1 MQNKKIGF
9 VIIAL
14 TVLVSLF
21 LLSYIGKTRDNEE
34 QSGCAKTECSGF
46 LMTLSSA
53 NIGLGL
59 LFGLLSLGIYL
70 VFFSRGEQA
79 LLDYI
84 EKERTNIGR
93 EEKLRII
100 GLLLNQNEKIVFDA
114 ILENEGITQQMIRI
128 KTNLSKSTV
137 SEILSTFEKKHL
149 VNRVNK
155 GKTYAIF
162 LTETI

>member
-1 MQNKKIGF
+1 MQNKKVGF

-14 TVLVSLF
+14 TVLVSL
-21 LLSYIGKTRDNEE
+21 LLLTYISKTKDAGE
-34 QSGCAKTECSGF
+34 QTGCVKSECSGF
-46 LMTLSSA
+46 LATLSSA

-84 EKERTNIGR
+84 EKEKVNINR
-93 EEKLRII
+93 DEKLRII
-100 GLLLNQNEKIVFDA
+100 GMLLDSNEKKVFDA
-114 ILENEGITQQMIRI
+114 IRENDGITQQMIRI

-137 SEILSTFEKKHL
+137 SEILSTFEKKNL
-149 VNRVNK
+149 ISKVNK
-155 GKTYAIF
+155 GKTYSVF
-162 LTETI
+162 LTESI

>member
-1 MQNKKIGF
+1 MQNKKVGL
-9 VIIAL
+9 VIIVL

-21 LLSYIGKTRDNEE
+21 LLSYIGKTKDTGQ
-34 QSGCAKTECSGF
+34 QSGCMKTECSGF

-53 NIGLGL
+53 NVGLGL
-59 LFGLLSLGIYL
+59 LFGLLSLGVYL

-84 EKERTNIGR
+84 EKERTHIGR

-100 GLLLNQNEKIVFDA
+100 GLLLDPNEKKVFDA
-114 ILENEGITQQMIRI
+114 IREHEGITQQMIRI

-149 VNRVNK
+149 INKVNK
-155 GKTYAIF
+155 GKTYSVF
-162 LTETI
+162 LTETV